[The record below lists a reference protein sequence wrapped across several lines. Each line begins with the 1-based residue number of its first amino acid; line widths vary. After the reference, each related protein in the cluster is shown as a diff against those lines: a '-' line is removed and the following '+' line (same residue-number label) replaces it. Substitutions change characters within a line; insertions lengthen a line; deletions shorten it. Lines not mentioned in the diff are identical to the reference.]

1 MFVGPHFT
9 VELINNSPRIQGDTV
24 SIDFNATYPLLSATC
39 YLGREF
45 VEDCEFNVWDY
56 TVCDCWKITV
66 ITGTMG
72 SVIFTKVPMGKSYIF
87 RVEARGV
94 DFRRVVIREQVHVF
108 GNFLHHDK

>member
-1 MFVGPHFT
+1 MDAAAVINESCIIILVVHVLDYMFVGPPFT

-56 TVCDCWKITV
+56 TVCD
-66 ITGTMG
+66 
-72 SVIFTKVPMGKSYIF
+72 Y
-87 RVEARGV
+87 
-94 DFRRVVIREQVHVF
+94 
-108 GNFLHHDK
+108 